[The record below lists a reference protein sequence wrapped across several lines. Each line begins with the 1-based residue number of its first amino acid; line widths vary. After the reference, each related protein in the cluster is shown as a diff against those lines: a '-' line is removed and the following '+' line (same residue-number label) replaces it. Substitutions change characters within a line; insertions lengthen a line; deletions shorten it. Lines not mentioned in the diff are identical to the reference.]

1 MLSRC
6 IAIASMCVFLAGCL
20 TVPPHGLGGTELQKY
35 RIVDISVEGA
45 EGIRSWPQ
53 EEENFLK
60 TQAVDPETANR
71 IRTEPAFEFPQLTQ
85 HFQRVLNERV
95 RAELTYLVDPIFTGS
110 RPARIVVRLRQFDVP
125 SAARRV
131 FVDTNAK
138 IQADIDLV
146 DKATGTLVL
155 RYAGRSDM
163 RKLVGGLATGIA
175 LAFERS
181 DIGQAMITDYLSAYR
196 NWLLQN

>member
-6 IAIASMCVFLAGCL
+6 IAIASMCLLLAGCL
-20 TVPPHGLGGTELQKY
+20 TVPPHGLGGELQKY
-35 RIVDISVEGA
+35 RIVDISVEGV
-45 EGIRSWPQ
+45 EGIRSWPH

-60 TQAVDPETANR
+60 TNAVDPGTADR

-85 HFQRVLNERV
+85 HFQKILSEKVK
-95 RAELTYLVDPIFTGS
+95 AELSYLVDPIFTGN

-138 IQADIDLV
+138 MQADIDLV
-146 DKATGTLVL
+146 DRATNTLVL